1 MALYAGIKVK
11 TFIHEAGAPPA
22 DETAAA
28 GTLPKD
34 LEAYIETLDSETNA
48 IISISHAVVDRQLLT
63 TVVSGESIITV
74 KNNGSFAS

>member
-22 DETAAA
+22 DETADV

-34 LEAYIETLDSETNA
+34 LEVYIESLDSTNNP

-63 TVVSGESIITV
+63 TVVSGSV
-74 KNNGSFAS
+74 